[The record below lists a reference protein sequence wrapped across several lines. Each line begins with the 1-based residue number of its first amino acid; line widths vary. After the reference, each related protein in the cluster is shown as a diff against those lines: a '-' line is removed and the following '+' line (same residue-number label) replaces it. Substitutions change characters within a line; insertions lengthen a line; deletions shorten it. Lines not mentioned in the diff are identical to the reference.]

1 MQHVYDD
8 DDVDDDDDYD
18 HDGDDHD
25 DYDHDGDDDDDYDHD
40 DDDYVYDYDDGDADD
55 DRDDDEDDD
64 VVDDDVDAANDGGYD
79 DDDEEEEEDSYD
91 HLGAGQFVPQHT
103 STNAISCLL
112 DTTSLISRRSLTD
125 RGSLAGTS
133 TASRPKLARW
143 RKKVLRAQTLG
154 EQVGNVAGPCSV
166 FNLKFSRSH
175 FGFHPCQTNLHMPAP
190 LWNILANKQLQRRR
204 AIRF

>member
-1 MQHVYDD
+1 MQHVYDYD
-8 DDVDDDDDYD
+8 DDDDDDADADDDDDYD

-25 DYDHDGDDDDDYDHD
+25 DYDHDGDDDYDDDYDHD
-40 DDDYVYDYDDGDADD
+40 DGDYVYDYDDGDADD

-79 DDDEEEEEDSYD
+79 GDDDDDDDDDDDTEEQEDSYD
-91 HLGAGQFVPQHT
+91 HLAAGQFVPQHT

-133 TASRPKLARW
+133 TASKPKLARW

-154 EQVGNVAGPCSV
+154 EQVGNVVGPCSV
-166 FNLKFSRSH
+166 FNLKFSRNH
-175 FGFHPCQTNLHMPAP
+175 FGFHPCQTNLHMPA
-190 LWNILANKQLQRRR
+190 
-204 AIRF
+204 

>member
-8 DDVDDDDDYD
+8 DVDDDDDDYD

-25 DYDHDGDDDDDYDHD
+25 DYDHDGDDDDDDYDHD

-79 DDDEEEEEDSYD
+79 DDEEEEDSYD

-190 LWNILANKQLQRRR
+190 LWNILANKQLQCRR